1 MGILAIGLEH
11 PLDVTFQ
18 RSHDPDAGH
27 HRVTATAAQHQ
38 FAVLAN
44 PLRWVICPT

>member
-18 RSHDPDAGH
+18 RSHDPMRDII
-27 HRVTATAAQHQ
+27 V
-38 FAVLAN
+38 
-44 PLRWVICPT
+44 